1 MNLFR
6 LYLYTPDRHS
16 RKIVIP
22 TVMETDDGVFV
33 DRAPIRIFDPT
44 DELSWRNY
52 SFEAMSHANK
62 LIETPERSE
71 SPGSE
76 ILEQLG
82 IKKWSTFEK
91 ASIMYTIHRT
101 CGYIFS
107 YATGKSADGMWSH
120 IKEST
125 RRFHP
130 ATPLDWVLEAL
141 AQSVREQ
148 EAQSPKTTLMLSS
161 Q

>member
-22 TVMETDDGVFV
+22 TVVETTDGFFI
-33 DRAPIRIFDPT
+33 DKTPIKIFDPA
-44 DELSWRNY
+44 DELSWKNY
-52 SFEAMSHANK
+52 VFEAMSHANK
-62 LIETPERSE
+62 VIETPERSE

-76 ILEQLG
+76 ILEQLK

-91 ASIMYTIHRT
+91 ASIMYTIHQT
-101 CGYIFS
+101 SGYIFL
-107 YATGKSADGMWSH
+107 YVTGKAADGMWSNVEEH
-120 IKEST
+120 I

-130 ATPLDWVLEAL
+130 ATPFDWVLEAL
-141 AQSVREQ
+141 AQLIRQQ
-148 EAQSPKTTLMLSS
+148 ETQMPKTALMIPPK
-161 Q
+161 